1 MSRYLL
7 VISIAVGMMSASS
20 CYTSPEK
27 TTSSPTSAAGLA
39 AASTENVEQAVRQLD
54 NERTQATQKSDTTFI
69 ERVYA
74 DDYVVIAANGRVRSK
89 AQVVADYKSGVL
101 KVESL
106 KDDELKVR
114 VYGDTAILTGRSTQK
129 IKDNGQEISGQTL
142 FTRVY
147 VKRNGQWQFVTQH
160 ISRVTQPQA

>member
-1 MSRYLL
+1 MGRYLL
-7 VISIAVGMMSASS
+7 VIAVAVGMMSASS

-27 TTSSPTSAAGLA
+27 ATSSPTSAAGLA

-54 NERTQATQKSDTTFI
+54 NERTQATQKSDTAFI

-147 VKRNGQWQFVTQH
+147 AKRNGQWQFVTQH